1 MKKVLGTMLYILMM
15 CVAYM
20 MLGVFWVGG
29 FFSEKWKR
37 QYHIAKYQLTHT

>member
-1 MKKVLGTMLYILMM
+1 MKKVLGTLLYILMM

-20 MLGVFWVGG
+20 MLVFWVGG
-29 FFSEKWKR
+29 LFSEKWKR